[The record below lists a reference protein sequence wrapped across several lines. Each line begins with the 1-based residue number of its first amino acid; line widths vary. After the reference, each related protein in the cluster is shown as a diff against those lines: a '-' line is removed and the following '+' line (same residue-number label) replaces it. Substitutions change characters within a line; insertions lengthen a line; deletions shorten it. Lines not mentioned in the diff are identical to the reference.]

1 MPQIPLICYT
11 GVGRRGCSGL
21 KKDKENKIQIS
32 PQFVLRT
39 NTYHNRFV
47 WKRACDVKLVSPPH
61 LSKPLLSDRPVPA
74 SRGRRSIFL
83 RKAAALQLRILPPR
97 TDAWEGVGACS
108 PREKLAEMA
117 PQDTKIQAVQGF
129 MWGVQQHASIPTP
142 ILSSGWEWIRTAGS
156 KGAKARERSRWM
168 QQVASQALE
177 VTSAGSLQWSAQLH
191 HPALEHWGLPASYLK
206 KFVGWERL
214 QTS

>member
-1 MPQIPLICYT
+1 M
-11 GVGRRGCSGL
+11 GRRGCSGL
-21 KKDKENKIQIS
+21 KEDKENKMQIS

-47 WKRACDVKLVSPPH
+47 WKHACDIKLVSPPH

-74 SRGRRSIFL
+74 SRGRRSICL
-83 RKAAALQLRILPPR
+83 GKAAALQLRILPPR
-97 TDAWEGVGACS
+97 AGAWEAVGACS
-108 PREKLAEMA
+108 PTPKLAEMA
-117 PQDTKIQAVQGF
+117 PQGTKIQAVQGF
-129 MWGVQQHASIPTP
+129 VRGVQQHPSIPTP
-142 ILSSGWEWIRTAGS
+142 IRSSAWEWILTAGS
-156 KGAKARERSRWM
+156 KGAKAREGCSWICSRM
-168 QQVASQALE
+168 QQGASQALE

-206 KFVGWERL
+206 KSVGWERL